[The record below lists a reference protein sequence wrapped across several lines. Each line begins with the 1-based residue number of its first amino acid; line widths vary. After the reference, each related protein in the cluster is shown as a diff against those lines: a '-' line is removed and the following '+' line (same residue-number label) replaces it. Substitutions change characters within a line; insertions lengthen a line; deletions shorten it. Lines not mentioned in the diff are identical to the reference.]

1 MCFDLLGLKYSF
13 CFSFLPE
20 SSQREPL
27 QLPIFSMKSADWYQ
41 HHMIQAHNQISHFH
55 ALRSA
60 SGMDWI
66 PAGRGRG
73 KGYLN
78 PPNPQLLK
86 LFSLRLLRP
95 NTPNLLKPGHRNQSQ
110 RKYLRS
116 RAFNVISLS
125 LKFCFRLMLRLGD
138 RVCTRACVLAQFCM
152 SVWHYW
158 MLWRFLTCC
167 LLNQALFE
175 CEP

>member
-1 MCFDLLGLKYSF
+1 
-13 CFSFLPE
+13 
-20 SSQREPL
+20 
-27 QLPIFSMKSADWYQ
+27 MKSADWYQ

-95 NTPNLLKPGHRNQSQ
+95 NTPNLLKPGHRSQSQ

-138 RVCTRACVLAQFCM
+138 RVCTRACFLNVSHRFFRVVFQCKLFLQSSVSRGHLDVTWHLIPSYTFPVLCQ
-152 SVWHYW
+152 
-158 MLWRFLTCC
+158 
-167 LLNQALFE
+167 
-175 CEP
+175 